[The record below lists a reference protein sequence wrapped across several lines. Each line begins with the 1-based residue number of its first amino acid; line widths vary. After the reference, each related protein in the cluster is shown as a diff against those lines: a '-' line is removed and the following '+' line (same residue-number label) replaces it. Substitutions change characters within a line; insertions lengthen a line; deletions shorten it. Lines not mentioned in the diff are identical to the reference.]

1 MVQHAPQD
9 LITCI
14 TAEDELDGHSP
25 WCRALRHAIDWL
37 RLHDPQGIAQCSV
50 DTPATLIQWLHD
62 HQRDGPSLVRRLARR
77 VVKQDQLAYDL
88 KQKTRQIYEA
98 CRLQGVVFDHVPEE
112 PLSASTTAFVCTTC
126 GQGFSSVQGLQA
138 HRWRKHQIFSEERR
152 YIYDTTCRACNRCFW
167 TVQRLQQHLRWSR
180 QHSDGCYYVLQRY
193 FQPLDVPVQCSLPDF
208 ARGISRLPASVVEGP
223 LPDVMPTVWQLQQKE
238 KRAQLMQ
245 QWRHCGYPDDL
256 PPDFQ
261 QHVYA
266 QCTAVTL
273 TWCQDTLLDDLC
285 DDHLMHRWLS
295 TLDDIADADTEQTH
309 LATWAF
315 LLWGQFVLPDLVE
328 GTEDPDFQICMDRA
342 FFEVAKLFEMGDL
355 LNALDKLDRAREPE
369 AALSDPPVVT
379 TDSRQRVTLEP
390 FSQGYLDQALLLR
403 PVTPPVLT
411 WPEASAVPV
420 VMGYHEKPTLFV
432 LHMFSGRRRALDC
445 HHWIETLAPVL
456 LPEYNVI
463 SLSMDTAIHPQLG
476 NILEGTSL
484 THAIALAQG
493 HAIALG
499 LTGPP
504 CETWTAARHIACDEL
519 HGEGPRPLRSCE
531 HAWGLIGL
539 SFKELCQLGTGSGLM
554 LNSMLLEVLI
564 SWAGG
569 GSIMEHPAIPENEEY
584 ASIWRTLIHRHLI
597 MRAPM
602 AQMVRIEQW
611 RYGAPSVKP
620 TILRGLGLPKL
631 AKHLHACKQP
641 DLKRPTTVLAG
652 FDRTKGCFRT
662 SAAKEYPAG
671 LCEALVRSAFQS
683 LKLRLLRSGTKPVQW
698 QDFDPSARSWAG
710 GSKHHRFCS
719 ILPAGLPTFVKCTQ
733 LVVPGWALFCCMSA
747 QSVRLTASELKKNLR
762 EAYISRTR
770 AQFQPTRKLGWG

>member
-1 MVQHAPQD
+1 
-9 LITCI
+9 
-14 TAEDELDGHSP
+14 
-25 WCRALRHAIDWL
+25 
-37 RLHDPQGIAQCSV
+37 
-50 DTPATLIQWLHD
+50 
-62 HQRDGPSLVRRLARR
+62 
-77 VVKQDQLAYDL
+77 
-88 KQKTRQIYEA
+88 
-98 CRLQGVVFDHVPEE
+98 
-112 PLSASTTAFVCTTC
+112 
-126 GQGFSSVQGLQA
+126 
-138 HRWRKHQIFSEERR
+138 
-152 YIYDTTCRACNRCFW
+152 
-167 TVQRLQQHLRWSR
+167 
-180 QHSDGCYYVLQRY
+180 
-193 FQPLDVPVQCSLPDF
+193 
-208 ARGISRLPASVVEGP
+208 
-223 LPDVMPTVWQLQQKE
+223 
-238 KRAQLMQ
+238 
-245 QWRHCGYPDDL
+245 
-256 PPDFQ
+256 
-261 QHVYA
+261 
-266 QCTAVTL
+266 
-273 TWCQDTLLDDLC
+273 
-285 DDHLMHRWLS
+285 
-295 TLDDIADADTEQTH
+295 
-309 LATWAF
+309 
-315 LLWGQFVLPDLVE
+315 
-328 GTEDPDFQICMDRA
+328 
-342 FFEVAKLFEMGDL
+342 
-355 LNALDKLDRAREPE
+355 
-369 AALSDPPVVT
+369 
-379 TDSRQRVTLEP
+379 
-390 FSQGYLDQALLLR
+390 
-403 PVTPPVLT
+403 
-411 WPEASAVPV
+411 
-420 VMGYHEKPTLFV
+420 MGYHEKPTLFV
-432 LHMFSGRRRALDC
+432 LHMLSGRRRALDC

-564 SWAGG
+564 SLAGG

-698 QDFDPSARSWAG
+698 QDFDPSARSWAQALEVQ
-710 GSKHHRFCS
+710 STIAFAPS
-719 ILPAGLPTFVKCTQ
+719 YLPD
-733 LVVPGWALFCCMSA
+733 
-747 QSVRLTASELKKNLR
+747 
-762 EAYISRTR
+762 Y
-770 AQFQPTRKLGWG
+770 QPL